1 MTSDLTF
8 RAMEDDD
15 VGAVI
20 ALWQSCGLTRPWN
33 DPGKDIAFARGK
45 ANSEILVGLMDAR
58 VISSI
63 MVGHDGHRG
72 SFYYVAVDP
81 TFQRRGIGAATIRAG
96 EQWLK
101 ERGVWKVNLL
111 VRQDNI
117 DVKTFYEEL
126 GYEVNAV
133 MSMGQRFI
141 EDK

>member
-1 MTSDLTF
+1 MRDEVIF
-8 RAMEDDD
+8 RPLEEDDIE
-15 VGAVI
+15 AVV
-20 ALWQSCGLTRPWN
+20 ALWQSCGLTRQWN
-33 DPGKDIAFARGK
+33 DPRKDIGFARGK
-45 ANSEILVGLMDAR
+45 ANSEILVGLSKAR
-58 VISSI
+58 LVSSI

-81 TFQRRGIGAATIRAG
+81 KFQRRGIGAATIRAG

-117 DVKTFYEEL
+117 DVKAFYEEL

-133 MSMGQRFI
+133 MSMGQRFM
-141 EDK
+141 EEK

>member
-1 MTSDLTF
+1 MTAELQF
-8 RAMEDDD
+8 RPMEDED

-20 ALWQSCGLTRPWN
+20 GLWQSCSLTRPWN
-33 DPGKDIAFARGK
+33 DSRKDIAFARGK
-45 ANSEILVGLMDAR
+45 TNSEILVGLIGAQ
-58 VISSI
+58 VVSSI

-81 TFQRRGIGAATIRAG
+81 KFQRRGLGAATIRAG
-96 EQWLK
+96 ERWLK

-111 VRQDNI
+111 IRQDNL
-117 DVKTFYEEL
+117 DVRTFYEEL

-141 EDK
+141 DKE

>member
-8 RAMEDDD
+8 RAMGDDD

-20 ALWQSCGLTRPWN
+20 ALWQSCGLTRPWA

-45 ANSEILVGLMDAR
+45 ANSEILVGLMEAR

-81 TFQRRGIGAATIRAG
+81 KFQRRGIGAATIRAG

-117 DVKTFYEEL
+117 DVKAFYEEL

-141 EDK
+141 EEK

>member
-8 RAMEDDD
+8 RAMDDDD

-20 ALWQSCGLTRPWN
+20 ALWQSCGLTRQWN
-33 DPGKDIAFARGK
+33 DPRKDIAFARGK
-45 ANSEILVGLMDAR
+45 ANSEILVGLIEKR

-81 TFQRRGIGAATIRAG
+81 KFQRRGIGAATIRAG

-101 ERGVWKVNLL
+101 AHGVWKVNLL

-117 DVKTFYEEL
+117 DVKAFYEEL
-126 GYEVNAV
+126 GYEVNSV

-141 EDK
+141 EEK

>member
-1 MTSDLTF
+1 MASEPNF
-8 RAMEDDD
+8 RALEEED
-15 VGAVI
+15 VAAVI

-33 DPGKDIAFARGK
+33 DPAKDIAFARGK
-45 ANSEILVGLMDAR
+45 TNSEVLVGLIDAR

-81 TFQRRGIGAATIRAG
+81 KFQRRGIGAATIRAG
-96 EQWLK
+96 ERWLK

-117 DVKTFYEEL
+117 DVKAFYEEL

-141 EDK
+141 GEK

>member
-1 MTSDLTF
+1 
-8 RAMEDDD
+8 MEDDD

-20 ALWQSCGLTRPWN
+20 ALWQSCGLTRRWN

-45 ANSEILVGLMDAR
+45 ANSEILVGVIDR
-58 VISSI
+58 QVISSI

-81 TFQRRGIGAATIRAG
+81 NFQRRGIGAATIRAG
-96 EQWLK
+96 ERWLK

-117 DVKTFYEEL
+117 DVKAFYEEL

-133 MSMGQRFI
+133 MSMGQRLI
-141 EDK
+141 DGK

>member
-1 MTSDLTF
+1 MTDEINF
-8 RAMEDDD
+8 RPLEEDD
-15 VGAVI
+15 VEAVV
-20 ALWQSCGLTRPWN
+20 ALWQSCGLTRQWN
-33 DPGKDIAFARGK
+33 DPRKDIAFARGK
-45 ANSEILVGLMDAR
+45 ANSEILVGLSKAR
-58 VISSI
+58 LVSSI

-81 TFQRRGIGAATIRAG
+81 KFQRRGIGAATIRAG

-117 DVKTFYEEL
+117 DVKAFYEEL

-141 EDK
+141 EGK